1 MKKLILIL
9 LVTLIGIISCVKN
22 EIIYDPWMVS
32 NSFQDVCKYDEN
44 TTYYM
49 SCNANREDVELYF
62 ARKIKW
68 RWGVEEK
75 NFGDEIYYM
84 ENYSVSVYNENYK
97 YTPSEF
103 RDLLIETNQIPR
115 DTTIFRFTTTMY
127 CSWDVF
133 DKIYKAYIK

>member
-1 MKKLILIL
+1 MKNKIFILIL
-9 LVTLIGIISCVKN
+9 SLLMFVSCYKT
-22 EIIYDPWMVS
+22 EIYDEPYPIGY
-32 NSFQDVCKYDEN
+32 FQDTVELVD

-49 SCNANREDVELYF
+49 SCNANREDVEIYF
-62 ARKIKW
+62 VRKIKW

-75 NFGDEIYYM
+75 IFGDEIYYM

-103 RDLLIETNQIPR
+103 RNLLLEKNQILR
-115 DTTIFRFTTTMY
+115 DTTIFRFTPTMY

-133 DKIYKAYIK
+133 DKIYKVYIK

>member
-1 MKKLILIL
+1 MKNKIFILIFSL
-9 LVTLIGIISCVKN
+9 LIFVGCYKT
-22 EIIYDPWMVS
+22 EIYDEPYPIDY
-32 NSFQDVCKYDEN
+32 FQDTVELVD

-49 SCNANREDVELYF
+49 SCNANREDIELYF

-75 NFGDEIYYM
+75 NFGDKIYYK
-84 ENYSVSVYNENYK
+84 ENCSVSVYNENYK

-103 RDLLIETNQIPR
+103 RNLLIEKNQMTR
-115 DTTIFRFTTTMY
+115 DTTIFRFTPTMY